1 MTRCPGRVRIHNPRT
16 SIQHDPVTD
25 ESMSAPEAP
34 PCGVFRVLFDHTT
47 GGLSY
52 LIANPGERQA
62 LLIDPAIADIAL
74 ILALLHELGLQLTH
88 VVQTHIHDP
97 EFPAGR
103 ALSELTGA
111 TQISPL
117 SPHPATATLLLGST
131 PIQLL
136 DTPGHLEQGLS
147 LLWHDR
153 LFCGDLLTPFECH
166 LGPGVKLPGA
176 HWESLHRILQLPAET
191 LVFPAHAH
199 RDRRI
204 WMLAELQDEHPAS
217 RLSRDE
223 FLQSLHT
230 ASQSAISG

>member
-1 MTRCPGRVRIHNPRT
+1 MTRHPGRVRTHNPRT
-16 SIQHDPVTD
+16 SFHDDPVND
-25 ESMSAPEAP
+25 ESMSAPEVH
-34 PCGVFRVLFDHTT
+34 PCGVFRVLFDRMT

-74 ILALLHELGLQLTH
+74 ILALLHELGLNLTH
-88 VVQTHIHDP
+88 IVQTHVHDP

-111 TQISPL
+111 TPISPL
-117 SPHPATATLLLGST
+117 SSRPETGVLRLGKT

-166 LGPGVKLPGA
+166 LGPGVRLPGA

-204 WMLAELQDEHPAS
+204 WMLAELQDQHPAAS
-217 RLSRDE
+217 LSRDE
-223 FLQSLHT
+223 FLQSIHNS
-230 ASQSAISG
+230 SQSAISA